1 MLNLTP
7 KTLAASL
14 MLSAVASTAL
24 ADNILVVLSD
34 ENHLE
39 LKGEDVYATGF
50 YLNELMQ
57 PVKMFLDAGHD
68 ITFTTPNGGAPSVD
82 MLSENVMF
90 FGTEEALSEHK
101 NLMIELQITNPETS
115 PVISLDRV
123 EQIGYDAFDAVY
135 VPGGHAPMNDL
146 LTDARLG
153 ALLNHFHDA
162 EKVTALVCH
171 GPIALLSTMADSETF
186 VNAMRNG
193 GAGVADAGWTY
204 AGYNMT
210 VYSNKEELA
219 AQSWL
224 GGGEME
230 FYPQDALSLAGG
242 QYSESTELW
251 SSNVVV
257 DRELITGQNPGSAIE
272 VAETILAQLSLN

>member
-1 MLNLTP
+1 MTNLAP
-7 KTLAASL
+7 KTLVASL
-14 MLSAVASTAL
+14 MLSASASAAI
-24 ADNILVVLSD
+24 ADNILVVMSD
-34 ENHLE
+34 EDHLE
-39 LKGEDVYATGF
+39 LKGEDIYATGF

-68 ITFTTPNGGAPSVD
+68 LTFTTPNGGAPSVD
-82 MLSENVMF
+82 VLSENVMF
-90 FGTEEALSEHK
+90 FGTEEALAEHK
-101 NLMIELQITNPETS
+101 NLMMSLQITDPVTS
-115 PVISLDRV
+115 PVISLGRV

-146 LTDARLG
+146 LTDAKMG

-186 VNAMRNG
+186 VEAMRNG
-193 GAGVADAGWTY
+193 GAGVADAEWTY

-224 GGGEME
+224 GGGEMK

-242 QYSESTELW
+242 QYSESAELW
-251 SSNVVV
+251 SPNVVV

-272 VAETILAQLSLN
+272 VATAILEQLAHN